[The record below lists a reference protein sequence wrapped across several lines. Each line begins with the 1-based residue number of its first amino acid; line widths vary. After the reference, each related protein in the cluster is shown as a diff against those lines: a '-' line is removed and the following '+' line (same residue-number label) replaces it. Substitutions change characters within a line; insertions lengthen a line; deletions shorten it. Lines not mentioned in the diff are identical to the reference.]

1 MDFDVIIRMTS
12 VRLGLSE
19 EECKEVVMFHWKN
32 ILHILSNCT
41 YSKVRIKGFANFE
54 IKKTFLKKQNYKF
67 ELKYNSALDEWE
79 QTPCL
84 KTQKLFENVQ
94 ERHKEFKEIYN
105 KYWINYAEVEC

>member
-19 EECKEVVMFHWKN
+19 EEARDIIMFHWKN
-32 ILHILSNCT
+32 VLNILSNCT

-67 ELKYNSALDEWE
+67 VVKYNSSLDDFQNNPSIRTEN
-79 QTPCL
+79 
-84 KTQKLFENVQ
+84 LFKNTV
-94 ERHKEFKEIYN
+94 ERYEEFKEIYN
-105 KYWINYAEVEC
+105 KYWIEYAEVEC